1 MHSSQAPSHDELQ
14 RRFSEACL
22 LHQQGSLS
30 EAKSIYI
37 ELFELT
43 QSPLLLYNLG
53 LIHHE
58 EGSLAI
64 ALQCFETAAEAMPED
79 PDCLFNLAL
88 CLKAC
93 DRLEDSVTIYNKV
106 VSLDSENSDAV
117 YNLASVY
124 RELKDYE
131 QAISCY
137 LRVLE
142 RVPDHI
148 SAVNNLAY
156 VYQLAGDTEQAAQT
170 YQRLLELDPEHEA
183 AQHMLSAITGT
194 TPDSSPDSY
203 VREVFDNY
211 SERYEQSLTQ
221 ELQYN
226 VPEKLRHMFE
236 SLPDTPAG
244 FQHGFDLG
252 CGTGLG
258 AQPFVDIVQAF
269 DGVDLSQKMIDIAA
283 SKEIYSTLFT
293 NNICEALR
301 ATSTI
306 YDFLLAADVFGYIGD
321 LNELF
326 MQAGTCCSPNCYF
339 LFSTETTEKGNYT
352 LRPTGRF
359 AHSIDY
365 ICTVSKQHGWQLCHT
380 QKTNLRMDKGEW
392 VTGNLWILK
401 KSAASD

>member
-1 MHSSQAPSHDELQ
+1 MHNSQAPSQDELQ

-22 LHQQGSLS
+22 LHQQGSLP

-37 ELFELT
+37 ELLEFV

-53 LIHHE
+53 LIHHA
-58 EGSLAI
+58 EGDFEI

-79 PDCLFNLAL
+79 SDCLFNLAL

-106 VSLDSENSDAV
+106 ISLDSENSDAL

-124 RELKDYE
+124 RELKQYD
-131 QAISCY
+131 QAISFY
-137 LRVLE
+137 LRALE
-142 RVPDHI
+142 LVPDHN

-156 VYQLAGDTEQAAQT
+156 VYQLAGDSIKAAAT
-170 YQRLLELDPEHEA
+170 YRRLLELDPQHEA
-183 AQHMLSAITGT
+183 AQHMLSAITGS
-194 TPDSSPDSY
+194 TPDSSPESY

-226 VPEKLRHMFE
+226 VPEKLRAMFS
-236 SLPDTPAG
+236 SLPDIPAC

-258 AQPFVDIVQAF
+258 AQPFVDIVQAL

-283 SKEIYSTLFT
+283 GKGIYSTLFT

-301 ATSTI
+301 ATSTT

-326 MQAGTCCSPNCYF
+326 MLAGTCCSPNCYF
-339 LFSTETTEKGNYT
+339 LFSTETTKKDNFT

-365 ICTVSKQHGWQLCHT
+365 IRTVSKQHGWQLCCT
-380 QKTNLRMDKGEW
+380 QETNLRMDKGEW
-392 VTGNLWILK
+392 IIGNLWILRR
-401 KSAASD
+401 SVATE